1 MTTGKRDVGGG
12 HGQSLRETLCAEF
25 AISVFKLCLYCVH
38 KNKIMCVSLQD
49 AAYALLLVQFNLND

>member
-12 HGQSLRETLCAEF
+12 HGQSLRERLCAEF

-49 AAYALLLVQFNLND
+49 AACTITSSI